1 VSILE
6 QVGLAVSSI
15 FAEGCMFG
23 IMVLGVFITF
33 RVLDFPDLTVEGSF
47 PLGAAIMANFI
58 VHGDSPLLA
67 VFVAFLGG
75 VLAGMATAVMHN
87 ELKIPNLLAGILTMI
102 MLYSINLRILGSSNV
117 PLFNNRTILT
127 DVRGSLSTAFGFPT
141 LVSDA
146 IFFILLVFGVKILID
161 LFFRTDLGLTLG
173 ALGNNQQ
180 MIVSQGVNPKALKI
194 IGVGLSNGLVA
205 LAGSFNAQYQG
216 FGDVQLGQAIIIAG
230 LASVMIGE
238 FLIRSN
244 KIFWLTLNVIL
255 GSIIFNAVMYGARV
269 IISLPGV
276 NFIAASDLKI
286 VQVLLVVLCL
296 ILIRVRTMAREKRG
310 ERRVRRGGSHGQ
322 A

>member
-1 VSILE
+1 
-6 QVGLAVSSI
+6 
-15 FAEGCMFG
+15 MFG
-23 IMVLGVFITF
+23 IMALGVFITF

-47 PLGAAIMANFI
+47 PLGAAIMASFI
-58 VHGDSPLLA
+58 VHGFSPVIA

-102 MLYSINLRILGSSNV
+102 MLYSVNLRILGSSNV

-127 DVRGSLSTAFGFPT
+127 DVRGSLSAAFGFPMI
-141 LVSDA
+141 VSDA
-146 IFFILLVFGVKILID
+146 VFFIVLVFLIKILID

-180 MIVSQGVNPKALKI
+180 MIVSQGVNPKVLKI
-194 IGVGLSNGLVA
+194 VGVGLSNGLVA
-205 LAGSFNAQYQG
+205 LAGSFAAQYQG
-216 FGDVQLGQAIIIAG
+216 FGDVQFGQAIIIAG

-255 GSIIFNAVMYGARV
+255 GSIVFNAVMYGARE
-269 IISLPGV
+269 IISLPGI
-276 NFIAASDLKI
+276 NIFSPADLKFI
-286 VQVLLVVLCL
+286 QVALVILCL
-296 ILIRVRTMAREKRG
+296 IGMRVRSTLRTK
-310 ERRVRRGGSHGQ
+310 GGRSG
-322 A
+322 

>member
-1 VSILE
+1 MSGWFVYGFDPVTAI
-6 QVGLAVSSI
+6 SSVM
-15 FAEGCMFG
+15 AEGCMFG

-58 VHGDSPLLA
+58 VHGYNPVLA
-67 VFVAFLGG
+67 VFVALIGG

-102 MLYSINLRILGSSNV
+102 MLYSVNLRILGSSNV
-117 PLFNNRTILT
+117 PLFNNRTIIT
-127 DVRGSLSTAFGFPT
+127 DVRDFGTAAFGFPT
-141 LVSDA
+141 IVSDA
-146 IFFILLVFGVKILID
+146 IFFILLVFGIKILID

-180 MIVSQGVNPKALKI
+180 MIVSQGVNPKTLKI

-205 LAGSFNAQYQG
+205 VAGAFNAQYQG
-216 FGDVQLGQAIIIAG
+216 FGDASFGQAIIIAG

-255 GSIIFNAVMYGARV
+255 GSIVFNAVMFGARE
-269 IISLPGV
+269 IIPLPGV
-276 NFIAASDLKI
+276 NFFNPADSENHPGRPRHPLPRRHAHPVD
-286 VQVLLVVLCL
+286 
-296 ILIRVRTMAREKRG
+296 APG
-310 ERRVRRGGSHGQ
+310 ERE
-322 A
+322 AP